1 MTLTRIS
8 VELVPRNEE
17 FLTAELNA
25 LIDQFPVDTVNI
37 PDLLKFDIRSW
48 TGSGLV
54 RRAGKK
60 AIPHIRAIDIDVRK
74 ALPMAQFLID
84 NQIMEV
90 LVLTG
95 DRPQDMGHKIYP
107 STSVDV
113 IRKFKQ
119 ELPNVKVYAAIDQ
132 YRSSIRT
139 EIDYAMRKL
148 YAGADGFFT
157 QPFYDLRFMEIYAEQ
172 LQDTEVFWG
181 ISPVVS
187 ENSVKY
193 WEVKNNVV
201 FPAGFKPTLEWNI
214 NFAKQALDFVNSINS
229 NIYFMPI
236 RIKVA
241 EYLSG
246 IFNFIKEDKNV

>member
-1 MTLTRIS
+1 MTRIS
-8 VELVPRNEE
+8 VELVPRDEE
-17 FLTAELNA
+17 FLAAELSA
-25 LIDQFPVDTVNI
+25 LKDQFPVDTINI
-37 PDLLKFDIRSW
+37 PDLLRFDIRSW
-48 TGSGLV
+48 TGCGLV
-54 RRAGKK
+54 RQVGKK

-74 ALPMAQFLID
+74 PLPMSRYLVD
-84 NQIMEV
+84 NKITEV

-113 IRKFKQ
+113 IRKIKH
-119 ELPNVKVYAAIDQ
+119 ELPGVKVYAAIDQ
-132 YRSSIRT
+132 YRSSIRN

-172 LQDTEVFWG
+172 LQATEVFWG
-181 ISPVVS
+181 ISPVIS
-187 ENSVKY
+187 ENSVNY

-201 FPAGFKPTLEWNI
+201 FPGEFRPTLEWNI
-214 NFAKQALDFVNSINS
+214 TFAKQALEFVNKINS

-236 RIKVA
+236 RMKSA
-241 EYLSG
+241 DYLAG
-246 IFNFIKEDKNV
+246 IFNL